1 MTATATIVTLGRL
14 DFYTV
19 WGRAVAHA
27 VGYATAEAR
36 ALGLAWAYRRT
47 DPHRREP
54 RSGGF
59 PFAGYRLHRS
69 ERSDGVVG
77 FTAHGAVRWSDD
89 YAAVRDRI
97 GADQHDALLADASE
111 LLYVQP
117 IEQLDRTMLAAEL
130 LHRQLGRIGIGEP
143 FRTIRYDR
151 ARAAMRP

>member
-1 MTATATIVTLGRL
+1 MTATTITTISRL

-27 VGYATAEAR
+27 VGYATDDAR

-47 DPHRREP
+47 DPSRREP

-69 ERSDGVVG
+69 QRADGVVG
-77 FTAHGAVRWSDD
+77 FTAHGAVRWSDQ

-97 GADQHDALLADASE
+97 GPDQHDTLLADASE

-117 IEQLDRTMLAAEL
+117 IDQLDRTLLAAEL
-130 LHRQLGRIGIGEP
+130 LHRRLGSIGIGEP
-143 FRTIRYDR
+143 FRTIRFDR
-151 ARAAMRP
+151 ARAAMR